1 MLTESLNIYVIDKD
15 GNKVTFPNVEGMQP
29 AIVDVNLNRER
40 MAGAPTNTSTLMY
53 PVCLDSYWTKKE
65 FIEIGSE
72 RYYVKQVPT
81 SEKNTEDAR
90 YKHEITFVSER
101 DILENVFFFDCV
113 TQDTSSQISDKP
125 RSNTTDFSF
134 YGDLNELVQRL
145 NDSLSYS
152 KIYDPKGENGFC
164 IVIDDDVEIGEAK
177 EVSMT
182 DAYFATA
189 MQEIYNVFEV
199 PYYWVGKICHVG
211 YQENEITEPFE
222 YGSGNGLISVQKTN
236 AEFRLINRI
245 TGQGSADNIP
255 YYYPNTD
262 PNGIPVTEYKNMQE
276 SDISG
281 VVPTKIANL
290 VGGIIGK
297 RIYFGEIQKGNGT
310 VLINEQKQY
319 AKKETWQISKDD
331 QDVGY
336 DVVERN
342 YSPGFEKYE
351 ISFYA
356 NTGDKIDLTK
366 ATFEYKVTISSDYN
380 VTCNPTPNKT
390 SVENWS
396 DTVNADI
403 FVIEPD
409 NNEWRI
415 TTNDLTYTCVKNG
428 LHKLTIHC
436 NPIYDYINCHVDFPE
451 GLDVIP
457 VVATFGF
464 TLAGS
469 IYLTTEEGN
478 VVVCDNVI
486 YPEKKI
492 PFNVSNWGAL
502 RLLNIAPAF
511 DANKGIVVKE
521 LLQGYDYSSCSQF
534 CILDIKKTNIMS
546 KLMPSIYRETEGT
559 ERFYNAKNE
568 TYKDDNGVF
577 YSFNNPYVPSEPLE
591 GKQDFED
598 IKPTINGITNEN
610 GELFGEI
617 AEVAFDDTDSD
628 DLSIEDAKDANTNTA
643 KPVHPYFYVKL
654 HRFSGV
660 NGFNLFKQGLAQGAM
675 TFNFITGSCAGCS
688 FKVKVSE
695 GKQVDNHYEFK
706 NEVQVDE
713 QGNIVAGDSGD
724 KINASNPIASQ
735 QDTMTN
741 SVWIA
746 LEKDNSTFGVLM
758 PNATNNYR
766 PQGKTE
772 LKEGDKFVITNILLP
787 IQYITA
793 AEKRLDAALVKYMSE
808 NNDEK
813 FTFSIKFSRIYLQ
826 EHPEIAEKINE
837 NTKLHVKYNN
847 VDYPLFV
854 SSYSRK
860 SDDNILDEISVELS
874 EKLTIAQN
882 KSKEQMDSIMGN
894 VNEQINNAIN
904 GSNGGG
910 STISAADINEIKT
923 SLKYKLSR
931 VSDDTANGKITFQS
945 GANFG
950 AFTSGTL
957 GTGGNID
964 YRGNAELDSLFIRR
978 FLSVP
983 KFVFNQVNVTA
994 SEQWN
999 TNAYGTIESVDTWK
1013 QQITLRLESNEY
1025 GLLMVG
1031 DICRGIFADIENAY
1045 GSDKNEEGSLDDC
1058 GFTIHRGFFTT
1069 YFYVKRIITNQRGK
1083 FVFEYGKRSDVT
1095 PDPCTFMDF
1104 AQYGNFTDES
1114 RQSSMYFSSRGKTYT
1129 EVLDGVKTW
1138 DIQPANRAARFGW
1151 LGNLTLEKKDGTTIN
1166 LKDGNGLYVQK
1177 NIYFGG
1183 TVEHLDGLKELE
1195 DLKELA
1201 SSYDVSLSQ
1210 YQSVITVD
1218 DMGNVINGL
1227 YAEDE
1232 AKTTKQYRISTAVF
1246 VRKGTQILLEEDA
1259 ENENVTEGHYR
1270 LHVVSDDCDVEVR
1283 NSTVFVKGIRNIKD
1297 GVSGTEDDATF
1308 DYEAMRRTTD
1318 AMVMIVVD
1326 LEGKTSKTVQ
1336 MPIRIQHDS
1345 LPFMVCD
1352 ISNENASVAW
1362 NTKTKKYL
1370 GLPIKAT
1377 VNLMYHNEPWLIS
1390 ECKVVGGVPEG
1401 LTATVALNENRKSY
1415 DITINGNPADDTLPQ
1430 VSNIIITVVGRYAG
1444 ANYEYTKTL
1453 TISKSADNVIY
1464 EIVPSADSI
1473 VIDKNDNMTADIL
1486 TCDIYATSSDDKRY
1500 KLTALPEGFALKYGI
1515 DTDVPTTAMSING
1528 TVNVSSGNNQVV
1540 FALYD
1545 KSGNILDKE
1554 SVPLLAYGKDGK
1566 GIEYVFKRT
1575 TDDEIPSISFP
1586 DKWETD
1592 PSYQQDDYVPSGW
1605 TDDPVGVNEQYL
1617 YEWVA
1622 TRKSV
1627 NGVWQPFGEVSEY
1640 AHFGKHAPRAIV
1652 SDDIV
1657 TIPTDSAGNTL
1668 TDFSE
1673 IINFSML
1680 VNGSAATVNLVSRT
1694 SSLPSGVSCTVN
1706 ERSIGISVKAGTSLG
1721 TKAYTL
1727 NFDVCGSLNNASY
1740 KDSVSIKVVPNVTG
1754 EDGDGY
1760 EYVYYLSATEQTPE
1774 TPSRSGGTLT
1784 SGWTEDVPALTET
1797 QRYVYVAW
1805 KRGEVGA
1812 DGEFSA
1818 PKLFTYKAKDGE
1830 DGNSVSDIKNYY
1842 RANTS
1847 PTAAPTSGWKAS
1859 ASESGFSSTNKYLWN
1874 YEEVFYSKTGST
1886 KTTPRVIAVWGEKG
1900 NTGISVTGI
1909 EEQYA
1914 LSTSNTTV
1922 TGSWSSSIPTL
1933 TATNKYLWNRERT
1946 KFDDGTY
1953 SAWSTP
1959 VIIGVYGDKGVGEVT
1974 AYCRSAITPTI
1985 APTVTSR
1992 DAFVNANPSAN
2003 LGASLTHDNPAN
2015 GNSIFTDGWDSIKSA
2030 ATLNSFWR
2038 KAIPDAAVLNNVKA
2052 NVDNSG
2058 GYWENFT
2065 LDGYGWWKSPK
2076 TEHSATSMM
2085 KIKFTT
2091 TQANQV
2097 VTFVIRASSEE
2108 NYDFGIIGKLD
2119 TEGVSSY
2126 TAKVSGSNEIYIPIL
2141 VPIADNHHIWVAYTK
2156 DVSRSPAPDCCYVR
2170 IATDELH
2177 QIKGIADGETI
2188 KWETISEIKATKG
2201 DTGYGC
2207 VMRTSLWAAGK
2218 EYVNQSNEQ
2227 GDGVKYIDIVYVED
2241 SSANEGYRLYE
2252 CRVSHTSSTTL
2263 TYNDTNHWRRFA
2275 DFNPIYTP
2283 LIVAKNAVF
2292 KFAQGQQFNIA
2303 DGDTVWGSFRHVSNS
2318 DDLALWLGAKSGADG
2333 STASF
2338 SVTKGGKLTATNA
2351 VIKGE
2356 ITATKGTFNNCDI
2369 KDTCTITKID
2379 AVKGTIA
2386 GLQIADSSI
2395 SATTSA
2401 GTMNLTS
2408 NGLNLTK
2415 GNYYARIGTWS
2426 YYDAISGTTKTI
2438 PNIAVGGVNSSG
2450 GLVDVF
2456 MATSDGVSITTAH
2469 LKLLGLPKSSSGLNI
2484 GEVYN
2489 DNGTLKI
2496 K

>member
-81 SEKNTEDAR
+81 SEKNTEDTR

-245 TGQGSADNIP
+245 TGQGGADNIP

-262 PNGIPVTEYKNMQE
+262 PNGEPILTIKNMDRANIKSIQLTTINAKFGGSVGKTFCLGNIKEKNATTELFNDDTTLNGIAKYAAPYEGEDEGGNYYTEDPVDSQE
-276 SDISG
+276 EQLPMILEFEFYAYVNDFIDMTELSINTSYEIDGASTTIDFDKAKQYQWGTSMSTPIKGWDAFVKIIMPDGYEEIITANDTTYRCKKQGVHKLIINCTPSYRVSMHPASKPGALSWASVFWYCNIRGSIKFKTFYGDVIYQNGKVFKIGESGIS
-281 VVPTKIANL
+281 
-290 VGGIIGK
+290 IIGDNLPK
-297 RIYFGEIQKGNGT
+297 LDL
-310 VLINEQKQY
+310 VLQP
-319 AKKETWQISKDD
+319 S
-331 QDVGY
+331 QDYG
-336 DVVERN
+336 
-342 YSPGFEKYE
+342 
-351 ISFYA
+351 SFDA
-356 NTGDKIDLTK
+356 HIIGGSIATCAQFTITGID
-366 ATFEYKVTISSDYN
+366 FI
-380 VTCNPTPNKT
+380 
-390 SVENWS
+390 
-396 DTVNADI
+396 
-403 FVIEPD
+403 
-409 NNEWRI
+409 
-415 TTNDLTYTCVKNG
+415 
-428 LHKLTIHC
+428 
-436 NPIYDYINCHVDFPE
+436 NPI
-451 GLDVIP
+451 
-457 VVATFGF
+457 
-464 TLAGS
+464 
-469 IYLTTEEGN
+469 
-478 VVVCDNVI
+478 
-486 YPEKKI
+486 
-492 PFNVSNWGAL
+492 
-502 RLLNIAPAF
+502 
-511 DANKGIVVKE
+511 
-521 LLQGYDYSSCSQF
+521 
-534 CILDIKKTNIMS
+534 S
-546 KLMPSIYRETEGT
+546 KLMPYVYREKKGA
-559 ERFYNAKNE
+559 ERFYNAKNG
-568 TYKDDNGVF
+568 TYLDDNGNY

-598 IKPTINGITNEN
+598 IKPTINGITNAQ
-610 GELFGEI
+610 GQLFGEVADI
-617 AEVAFDDTDSD
+617 AFDETDSD
-628 DLSIEDAKDANTNTA
+628 DLAIKDKDDNTA
-643 KPVHPYFYVKL
+643 NLVHSYFYIKL
-654 HRFSGV
+654 HKFDGDY
-660 NGFNLFKQGLAQGAM
+660 GFNLFKQGLSKGAM
-675 TFNFITGSCAGCS
+675 TLNFISGSCAGCA
-688 FKVKVSE
+688 FEVGVS
-695 GKQVDNHYEFK
+695 KPSQVDNHYEFK
-706 NEVQVDE
+706 NPVQVDE
-713 QGNIVAGDSGD
+713 LGNIVAGDYDD
-724 KINASNPIASQ
+724 KVKEGNPIESQ
-735 QDTMTN
+735 QDTTAN
-741 SVWIA
+741 EVWIA
-746 LEKDNSTFGVLM
+746 LKKDQSTFGVVM

-766 PQGKTE
+766 PKA
-772 LKEGDKFVITNILLP
+772 GDKFVITNILLP
-787 IQYITA
+787 QVYITA
-793 AEKRLDAALVKYMSE
+793 AEKRLDAALIKYMSE

-923 SLKYKLSR
+923 SLNNKLSR

-983 KFVFNQVNVTA
+983 KFVFNQVNITA

-999 TNAYGTIESVDTWK
+999 TNAYGTIESVDTEK

-1045 GSDKNEEGSLDDC
+1045 GSDKNTEGELDDC

-1095 PDPCTFMDF
+1095 PDPCAFMDF

-1183 TVEHLDGLKELE
+1183 TVEHLDGLKEVD

-1201 SSYDVSLSQ
+1201 TSYDVTLSQ

-1227 YAEDE
+1227 YTEDE

-1246 VRKGTQILLEEDA
+1246 VRKGSEILLEEDS
-1259 ENENVTEGHYR
+1259 ETEVVTEGHYR
-1270 LHVVSDDCDVEVR
+1270 LHVVSEDCDVEVR

-1308 DYEAMRRTTD
+1308 DYDTMRRMSD
-1318 AMVMIVVD
+1318 ATVLVVVD
-1326 LEGKTSKTVQ
+1326 LEGKTTKTVE

-1370 GLPIKAT
+1370 GLPIKTT

-1401 LTATVALNENRKSY
+1401 LTATVALNENGKSY
-1415 DITINGNPADDTLPQ
+1415 DITISGSPTDDTLPQ
-1430 VSNIIITVVGRYAG
+1430 VSNIVITVVGRYAG

-1453 TISKSADNVIY
+1453 TINKSADNVIY

-1473 VIDKNDNMTADIL
+1473 VIDKDDNMSASYL

-1515 DTDVPTTAMSING
+1515 DTDVPTTAMQING

-1575 TDDEIPSISFP
+1575 TDDEIPSISTP
-1586 DKWETD
+1586 SDWATNTEYQRQDKE
-1592 PSYQQDDYVPSGW
+1592 YVPTGW
-1605 TDDPVGVNEQYL
+1605 TDDPVGVNEVYL

-1627 NGVWQPFGEVSEY
+1627 NGVWQPFGDVSEY
-1640 AHFGKHAPRAIV
+1640 AHFGKHAARATV
-1652 SDDIV
+1652 TDNIV
-1657 TIPTDSAGNTL
+1657 TIPTDSEGKAL
-1668 TDFSE
+1668 ASFSE
-1673 IINFSML
+1673 YIYFSLL
-1680 VNGSAATVNLVSRT
+1680 VDGLACSIDSISTSDSLDYASCVIDKDNGRVQISCNDNAALGKSAQ
-1694 SSLPSGVSCTVN
+1694 
-1706 ERSIGISVKAGTSLG
+1706 
-1721 TKAYTL
+1721 TL
-1727 NFDVCGSLNNASY
+1727 NFKVVGTLNGATY
-1740 KDSVSIKVVPNVTG
+1740 QDSVTVKVIPNVTG

-1760 EYVYYLSATEQTPE
+1760 EYIYYLCDESYTPKSKP
-1774 TPSRSGGTLT
+1774 TRSKGILSSENGIQ
-1784 SGWTEDVPALTET
+1784 WVDDVPEMTGT
-1797 QRYVYVAW
+1797 NRYIYVAW
-1805 KRGEVGA
+1805 KNGEVGS
-1812 DGEFSA
+1812 DGTFSL
-1818 PKLFTYKAKDGE
+1818 PKLYTYKAKDG
-1830 DGNSVSDIKNYY
+1830 
-1842 RANTS
+1842 
-1847 PTAAPTSGWKAS
+1847 
-1859 ASESGFSSTNKYLWN
+1859 
-1874 YEEVFYSKTGST
+1874 
-1886 KTTPRVIAVWGEKG
+1886 
-1900 NTGISVTGI
+1900 
-1909 EEQYA
+1909 
-1914 LSTSNTTV
+1914 
-1922 TGSWSSSIPTL
+1922 
-1933 TATNKYLWNRERT
+1933 
-1946 KFDDGTY
+1946 
-1953 SAWSTP
+1953 
-1959 VIIGVYGDKGVGEVT
+1959 VGEVS
-1974 AYCRSAITPTI
+1974 AYQMVETMPTLK
-1985 APTVTSR
+1985 PTTVDYETFS
-1992 DAFVNANPSAN
+1992 NPN
-2003 LGASLTHDNPAN
+2003 TNDLGN
-2015 GNSIFTDGWDSIKSA
+2015 GWTKQIVKQGAKM
-2030 ATLNSFWR
+2030 
-2038 KAIPDAAVLNNVKA
+2038 VLGGTVMNVSGNNNV
-2052 NVDNSG
+2052 SETG
-2058 GYWENFT
+2058 GNWSSYSE
-2065 LDGYGWWKSPK
+2065 DGYIWWKSPNGEAIGHNG
-2076 TEHSATSMM
+2076 TASME
-2085 KIKFTT
+2085 ISFTT
-2091 TQANQV
+2091 SEDNMR
-2097 VTFVIRASSEE
+2097 VTFYLKASSETA
-2108 NYDFGIIGKLD
+2108 DKIALSKLD
-2119 TEGVSSY
+2119 SDTINSSTAIGGNGVSSGAIY
-2126 TAKVSGSNEIYIPIL
+2126 FDVEKAGTHYVTVQYRKDYSISSYGDFGLVRMATNE
-2141 VPIADNHHIWVAYTK
+2141 
-2156 DVSRSPAPDCCYVR
+2156 CYVLR
-2170 IATDELH
+2170 YPPIYRCHGKVTNNDIAWGDI
-2177 QIKGIADGETI
+2177 IKETGDQGE
-2188 KWETISEIKATKG
+2188 KG
-2201 DTGYGC
+2201 DKGDKGDQGDKGNRGYNGC
-2207 VMRTSLWAAGK
+2207 IFRTSIWKTGV
-2218 EYVNQSNEQ
+2218 EYHN
-2227 GDGVKYIDIVYVED
+2227 DTDLKKDDDKYIDIVYV
-2241 SSANEGYRLYE
+2241 ANSGTDTGWDAYK
-2252 CRVSHTSSTTL
+2252 CTQTHTSGSTMGSNWEKL
-2263 TYNDTNHWRRFA
+2263 SGVG
-2275 DFNPIYTP
+2275 PIYTP
-2283 LIVAKNAVF
+2283 LILAKNAVLELAQSQEIHIYNNEAGSLFGCF
-2292 KFAQGQQFNIA
+2292 KYTNLK
-2303 DGDTVWGSFRHVSNS
+2303 S
-2318 DDLALWLGAKSGADG
+2318 DFALWLGASVGNQAPFG
-2333 STASF
+2333 VTA
-2338 SVTKGGKLTATNA
+2338 GGKVIATNA

-2356 ITATKGTFNNCDI
+2356 ITATKGTFDKCVIN
-2369 KDTCTITKID
+2369 DTCTITKID

-2395 SATTSA
+2395 SATTST

-2408 NGLNLTK
+2408 NGLELLK
-2415 GNYYARIGTWS
+2415 GNYYARIGTWT
-2426 YYDAISGTTKTI
+2426 YNDVISGTTKTI

-2456 MATSDGVSITTAH
+2456 IATSEGVFMNTKHVQLLSLPTSSTG
-2469 LKLLGLPKSSSGLNI
+2469 LKI
-2484 GEVYN
+2484 GEIYN